1 MYKDELMEMQMC
13 LDKEDLKT
21 LMSNGDAMTRFE
33 AYERLINDINN
44 HVLTNRKSHYKASSL
59 LAQYIDGG
67 YV

>member
-13 LDKEDLKT
+13 LDKEDLNT
-21 LMSNGDAMTRFE
+21 LMNSGDAMTRFL
-33 AYERLINDINN
+33 AYERLINDINE
-44 HVLTNRKSHYKASSL
+44 HVLANRKSHYTASSL